1 MGPSCLTITG
11 GDDDDDDDD
20 GDDDGEEPGCRN
32 EVMRLVPAK
41 VNRVDIN

>member
-11 GDDDDDDDD
+11 GDDDGGDDDDHDDD
-20 GDDDGEEPGCRN
+20 GDEEPGC
-32 EVMRLVPAK
+32 MRLVPAK